1 MRKTNKN
8 LTKQILTL
16 MLAFIMVFTGMGIGS
31 WGVDTA
37 WASGWDGTEIS
48 KPSQSEDGTYQISSA
63 AELAWFAGLVNGK
76 LTDKTAQDLNAN
88 AVLTADIDLNN
99 KNWTPIGPA
108 SAWGSKTAYQGSFD
122 GNGKT
127 ISHLYINNG
136 AQFSGLFGGINGE
149 IKNSRIFLSRTR

>member
-1 MRKTNKN
+1 M
-8 LTKQILTL
+8 KQFLTL
-16 MLAFIMVFTGMGIGS
+16 MLAFVMVFTGMGIGS
-31 WGVDTA
+31 WGVEQA
-37 WASGWDGTEIS
+37 WADDTGWDGTTVS
-48 KPSQSEDGTYQISSA
+48 KPAQSEDGTYQISSA

-76 LTDKTAQDLNAN
+76 LTDGTAQDLNAN

-108 SAWGSKTAYQGSFD
+108 SAWGATKAYQGSFD

-149 IKNSRIFLSRTR
+149 IKNSRKSRNSAR